1 MGPGAGLAMIKCGVH
16 PGWRAARRWAVE
28 AAAQVLRRPDVAVF
42 VGLCALAVAPL
53 YAGRYLP
60 FFDYPAHLSV
70 AAALRLRA
78 DPASAVAELWSLQV
92 RLAPNALHYLL
103 TYLGS
108 FVVSLEAA
116 SRLFVAVFCVGALP
130 PAVAYLLRAFGR
142 DWRLA
147 VLAVPLAWNRC
158 LWYGFIDFCAAL
170 PMSLVALGL
179 LARQLVE
186 PARRRTLALAALSA
200 VLPFTHFFVMLVTVA
215 LAAVLAA
222 LFARAVPPKR
232 LARAVAPL
240 AIGPALMAPWFLSTL
255 RHGPAHGPDGGG
267 AVATI
272 ARLLAARPRMAE
284 YAGLLRHWFL
294 DAYFGWFDDAVA
306 LVVVL
311 SLAALMLWSR
321 REAPA
326 SPAAPPPAGP
336 TRAVRVAPLGLAAAV
351 ALAYVALPFELRGPF
366 DWWAMNVRV
375 IPILFIWSL
384 VSIAP
389 GRLDRM
395 GRLLLA
401 PAVVASAAYLI
412 FIAVDV
418 RRTFNGPWGMGGL
431 SDVLQRLPPGARVLG
446 LYTDYRQPMH
456 YAGYPFHYASSYA
469 VVDHGGL
476 ATPRHSI
483 PQAWTDL
490 VTIPPHPTAGD
501 AALFRFAAHAWPY
514 THVLVRTCRGQG
526 CVPDPLEDRTEA
538 TRVAEAGRWRLYEVA
553 KRP

>member
-1 MGPGAGLAMIKCGVH
+1 MIECGVH
-16 PGWRAARRWAVE
+16 PGFRAARRAAVE
-28 AAAQVLRRPDVAVF
+28 AAQALRGRPDVAVF
-42 VGLCALAVAPL
+42 VGLCVLAVAPL

-70 AAALRLRA
+70 AAALRLRS
-78 DPASAVAELWSLQV
+78 DPASAVAELWSFHL
-92 RLAPNALHYLL
+92 RPAPNALHYLL

-116 SRLFVAVFCVGALP
+116 SRLFVALFCVGALP
-130 PAVAYLLRAFGR
+130 PAVAYVLSAFGR

-158 LWYGFIDFCAAL
+158 LWYGFIDFCAAI

-186 PARRRTLALAALSA
+186 PSRRRAALLAGLAAL
-200 VLPFTHFFVMLVTVA
+200 LPFTHFFVMLVTLA

-222 LFARAVPPKR
+222 MFARAVSWGKI
-232 LARAVAPL
+232 ARAVAPL
-240 AIGPALMAPWFLSTL
+240 AIGPVVMAPWFLSTL
-255 RHGPAHGPDGGG
+255 RHGPRAPTSAGGG
-267 AVATI
+267 AIATI

-306 LVVVL
+306 LVVVA
-311 SLAALMLWSR
+311 SLVALMLWSR
-321 REAPA
+321 RE
-326 SPAAPPPAGP
+326 PPACPALPSPSPSADP
-336 TRAVRVAPLGLAAAV
+336 TRAVRLAPLALASAV

-375 IPILFIWSL
+375 IPLLFLWSL
-384 VSIAP
+384 VSVAP
-389 GRLDRM
+389 GRLDRV
-395 GRLLLA
+395 GRRLLA
-401 PAVVASAAYLI
+401 PAAVASAAYLI
-412 FIAVDV
+412 FVAVDV

-431 SDVLQRLPPGARVLG
+431 SDVLARLPLGARVLG
-446 LYTDYRQPMH
+446 LYTDYRQPLH

-469 VVDHGGL
+469 VVNHGGL
-476 ATPRHSI
+476 ATPRQPI

-501 AALFRFAAHAWPY
+501 AALFRFAAHASTY
-514 THVLVRTCRGQG
+514 THFLVRTCSGPG
-526 CVPDPLEDRTEA
+526 CVRDPLEGRPEA
-538 TRVAEAGRWRLYEVA
+538 ARVAEAGRWRLYEA
-553 KRP
+553 TTPP